1 MLFNDANTWQ
11 FQLKGNV
18 RRVGNVYV
26 YLQED
31 PKLEQL
37 EIQG

>member
-1 MLFNDANTWQ
+1 M
-11 FQLKGNV
+11 
-18 RRVGNVYV
+18 

-37 EIQG
+37 EIQEQKDNCLSERWRQLIA